1 MRSGSSGSFQSG
13 PRIFQGV
20 SRLGLRRYVARL
32 VICLAVI
39 IAANGVPTLA
49 MAAHVPA
56 RVLVYVG
63 NHAIDEGYTKFG
75 RAARATV
82 VTRAVLPATLSRYR
96 CVVLPINQVR
106 FRARQKA
113 IFAAYLV
120 GGGRILAL
128 AEFREFS
135 AAAVKTMNNL
145 ASSLGTG
152 LRLTPANVAL
162 GFHTTH
168 RINPS
173 AFTRQVR
180 AIRFAATSLVR
191 VVVHGHA
198 RSLVQTSNGKTFIGV
213 DRMGHGVFMLS
224 GDSNVFS
231 DFSGTGYSR
240 QDNGVLVRNFCAFPP
255 S

>member
-1 MRSGSSGSFQSG
+1 VYAVRS
-13 PRIFQGV
+13 
-20 SRLGLRRYVARL
+20 
-32 VICLAVI
+32 VICLAAI
-39 IAANGVPTLA
+39 IAANGVPSLA
-49 MAAHVPA
+49 MAAHVPT

-63 NHAIDEGYTKFG
+63 NGAIDEGYTKFG
-75 RAARATV
+75 TAARATV
-82 VTRAVLPATLSRYR
+82 VTTAVLPATLSGFR

-106 FRARQKA
+106 FQKA
-113 IFAAYLV
+113 IFAAYLA
-120 GGGRILAL
+120 GGGHILAL
-128 AEFREFS
+128 AEWRDFG
-135 AAAVKTMNNL
+135 AGAVKTMNNL

-152 LRLTPANVAL
+152 LRLTPAKVAL

-191 VVVHGHA
+191 VVVRGHA

-231 DFSGTGYSR
+231 DNSDTGYSK

>member
-1 MRSGSSGSFQSG
+1 M
-13 PRIFQGV
+13 IC
-20 SRLGLRRYVARL
+20 VA
-32 VICLAVI
+32 AI
-39 IAANGVPTLA
+39 IAANGVPSLA
-49 MAAHVPA
+49 MAAHGPA

-63 NHAIDEGYTKFG
+63 NHALDEGYTRFG
-75 RAARATV
+75 AAARATV
-82 VTRAVLPATLSRYR
+82 VTRAVLPANLSRYR
-96 CVVLPINQVR
+96 CVVLPINRVR

-113 IFAAYLV
+113 AFAAYLAA
-120 GGGRILAL
+120 GGHILAL
-128 AEFREFS
+128 AEHRGFS
-135 AAAVKTMNNL
+135 AAVKTMNNL

-152 LRLTPANVAL
+152 LRLTPAIAAP

-168 RINPS
+168 RISPS

-198 RSLVQTSNGKTFIGV
+198 RSLVRTSSGKTFIGV
-213 DRMGHGVFMLS
+213 DRMRHGVFMLS

-231 DFSGTGYSR
+231 DNSDTGYSK

-255 S
+255 A

>member
-1 MRSGSSGSFQSG
+1 
-13 PRIFQGV
+13 
-20 SRLGLRRYVARL
+20 
-32 VICLAVI
+32 
-39 IAANGVPTLA
+39 

-113 IFAAYLV
+113 IFAAYLA

-180 AIRFAATSLVR
+180 AIRFAAASLVR